1 MTRPDHDAFEG
12 TLGLLDTELELAYY
26 KIVLTRFHGF
36 WRGWQPYVAGL
47 LDDETLLAP
56 RRRLELLDADL
67 RTLGLSKSDIEAL
80 PTCPPPRLE
89 NAAEA
94 LGSLYVMEGSTLGGR
109 RILRNVERCLGLSEH
124 AGCQYFAGYGA
135 QTGPMWQAFLQRLD
149 RAPPEQAADV
159 ANGAVATFQA
169 LGRWLRPAGRPPL
182 THARPPA

>member
-109 RILRNVERCLGLSEH
+109 RILRN
-124 AGCQYFAGYGA
+124 
-135 QTGPMWQAFLQRLD
+135 TP
-149 RAPPEQAADV
+149 AASISPDM
-159 ANGAVATFQA
+159 A
-169 LGRWLRPAGRPPL
+169 LRPARCGKPSCNALIGRRPSRPL
-182 THARPPA
+182 TWPTAPWQRSRRSAGGCGQQGARL